1 MKKNILVGLIL
12 LFGVSYLSFNLS
24 LEQEF
29 KRKIVYGR
37 DTPFSNAPDEQWA
50 IRYDAWWP
58 SGCMQQTQ
66 DGGYIVPLGLYIVK
80 ISASGYIEWQYK
92 YTRHETYSVASTLD
106 GGCIAAGEASSY
118 YGKSYDISVMKLS
131 AWGEVEWQ
139 KSYNSPYD
147 SLRKEAARSIQQT
160 NDGGY
165 IVAGYA
171 LEYGSW
177 NSTSHILFL
186 KLTSSGE
193 QEWHQE
199 YTYRTFEGLN
209 QSFSIQQT
217 SDSGFIAAGIVGAI
231 RHEER
236 LDICIIKLSPNGE
249 IEWIRLYGGE
259 RREAARSIQ
268 QTADGGYI
276 VAGYESSFPGQGGAL
291 ILKLSF
297 DGQIEWQKSYKR
309 DVPLSANYIC
319 QTPDGGYAVAG
330 SGFNTWDEGSDIW
343 FLKLAQDGAVEWQK
357 TFDRETKGAAY
368 SIQPLDE
375 GGYAVYAGI
384 EHPYWWTDH
393 YLYFDRPLVMKL
405 NSTGE
410 INDSCF
416 LIQNTNVTSVNT
428 DIVPQEVF
436 LYGQPSHKDYLVE
449 EKDIDQRAQT
459 KEFTVLCGEAD
470 LNSHFPPIN
479 FYGEKVFNRSLS
491 QAEYIN
497 VLSWEENPRNG
508 QILMFKIYQLEYGFR
523 NLIAEVGGR
532 VLEFWH
538 RGINGNE
545 EQKYL
550 IVSIDGQ
557 NRESYPAFTIVK

>member
-1 MKKNILVGLIL
+1 MKKKFIVGLIL

-29 KRKIVYGR
+29 KRKIVYGH
-37 DTPFSNAPDEQWA
+37 DTPIFNSSVEHWA
-50 IRYDAWWP
+50 IRLDAGSA

-66 DGGYIVPLGLYIVK
+66 DGGYIVPGGYLVK

-92 YTRHETYSVASTLD
+92 NRGHTTNSIVSTLD
-106 GGCIAAGEASSY
+106 GGYIAAGEARSY
-118 YGKSYDISVMKLS
+118 YGKSFDISVMKLS

-139 KSYNSPYD
+139 KSYNSPY
-147 SLRKEAARSIQQT
+147 SSSRKEEAHSIQQT

-171 LEYGSW
+171 LEYGAW

-199 YTYRTFEGLN
+199 YTYRAFEGLN
-209 QSFSIQQT
+209 KSFSIQQT
-217 SDSGFIAAGIVGAI
+217 SDNGFIAAGIVGAI

-236 LDICIIKLSPNGE
+236 LDICIIKLSPQGE
-249 IEWIRLYGGE
+249 IEWIKLYGGE
-259 RREAARSIQ
+259 RREEAYSIQ

-276 VAGYESSFPGQGGAL
+276 VAGYESSFPGQRGAL
-291 ILKLSF
+291 ILKLSL
-297 DGQIEWQKSYKR
+297 DGQIEWQKSLKR
-309 DVPLSANYIC
+309 EVPICANYIF
-319 QTPDGGYAVAG
+319 QTSDGGYAVAG
-330 SGFNTWDEGSDIW
+330 SGYNRTGIW

-357 TFDRETKGAAY
+357 TFDGEKNGAAY
-368 SIQPLDE
+368 SIQLLDE

-393 YLYFDRPLVMKL
+393 YIYFDRPLVMKL

-416 LIQNTNVTSVNT
+416 LIQDTDVTSVNT
-428 DIVPQEVF
+428 DIVPQEIF
-436 LYGQPSHKDYLVE
+436 IYEQPSYTDYLVE
-449 EKDIDQRAQT
+449 KNDIEQRAQT
-459 KEFTVLCGEAD
+459 QKFTLLCGEAD

-479 FYGEKVFNRSLS
+479 FYGEKEFNRSLS

-497 VLSWEENPRNG
+497 ILSWEGNPGNA
-508 QILMFKIYQLEYGFR
+508 QILKYKIYQLVYGFR
-523 NLIAEVGGR
+523 TLIAELNGG
-532 VLEFWH
+532 VLKFWH
-538 RGINGNE
+538 HGVNQNE
-545 EQKYL
+545 EQKYQ

-557 NRESYPAFTIVK
+557 NRESYPAITIVK

>member
-1 MKKNILVGLIL
+1 MKKNVKFGLIF
-12 LFGVSYLSFNLS
+12 LFGVSFLSF
-24 LEQEF
+24 F
-29 KRKIVYGR
+29 
-37 DTPFSNAPDEQWA
+37 NAPDKQWA
-50 IRYDAWWP
+50 IRYDAWSP
-58 SGCMQQTQ
+58 SGGMQQTQ
-66 DGGYIVPLGLYIVK
+66 DGGYIVPLEGYLVK
-80 ISASGYIEWQYK
+80 ISAAGFIEWQY
-92 YTRHETYSVASTLD
+92 TYPGHTTNSVASTLE
-106 GGCIAAGEASSY
+106 GGCIAAGETRSY
-118 YGKSYDISVMKLS
+118 YGKSLDISVMKLS

-147 SLRKEAARSIQQT
+147 DLRKEVAHSIQQT

-171 LEYGSW
+171 LEYGPW

-217 SDSGFIAAGIVGAI
+217 SDNGFIAVGFVGAI

-236 LDICIIKLSPNGE
+236 LDICILKLSPQGE
-249 IEWIRLYGGE
+249 IEWIKLYGGE
-259 RREAARSIQ
+259 RREEAYSIQ

-276 VAGYESSFPGQGGAL
+276 VAGNESSFPGQRGAL

-309 DVPLSANYIC
+309 DVPICANYIC

-330 SGFNTWDEGSDIW
+330 SGYNRTGIW

-357 TFDRETKGAAY
+357 DFDRETNGAAY

-384 EHPYWWTDH
+384 EHPFWFTDH
-393 YLYFDRPLVMKL
+393 YNYFDSPLVLKL
-405 NSTGE
+405 DASGE
-410 INDSCF
+410 ISDSCF
-416 LIQNTNVTSVNT
+416 LIQDTNAAPLNT
-428 DIVPQEVF
+428 DIVPQEILVMD
-436 LYGQPSHKDYLVE
+436 GQPSHTDYFVE
-449 EKDIDQRAQT
+449 EKDIEQRAQT
-459 KEFTVLCGEAD
+459 KEFTLLCGEAD

-491 QAEYIN
+491 QAEYLNI
-497 VLSWEENPRNG
+497 LSWEENPRNA
-508 QILMFKIYQLEYGFR
+508 QILKYKIYQLENGFK
-523 NLIAEVGGR
+523 NLIAELDGR
-532 VLEFWH
+532 VLKFWH
-538 RGINGNE
+538 HNVNKNE

-550 IVSIDGQ
+550 IVSIDDQ
-557 NRESYPAFTIVK
+557 DRESNPAFLKIHLLFSFH